1 MKVIALQMGFYGGVR
16 RREGSVFE
24 VGADE
29 KADWFRPVDGKP
41 DVEKARA
48 ERDEKYINLGVVSET
63 LVARELKE
71 RGTYRNMTDDDIEL
85 VEELSKPM
93 DENGEVGKAPGAKP
107 PEGGEGGDD
116 DEQVAGVAQGGKT
129 APATSGGE

>member
-1 MKVIALQMGFYGGVR
+1 MP
-16 RREGSVFE
+16 E
-24 VGADE
+24 D
-29 KADWFRPVDGKP
+29 FRFDFNPLWQLSETEQAT
-41 DVEKARA
+41 VEKTRA
-48 ERDEKYINLGVVSET
+48 ERDQVYLNAGVVTEA

-85 VEELSKPM
+85 AEELSKRM

-116 DEQVAGVAQGGKT
+116 DEQVAGVAQGGKA